1 MIGSKAGGGFPSYP
15 PLVKIG
21 LWILAIVASALAVQA
36 IAWVLGLEFDILAA
50 SGGRGLLLA
59 LALATL
65 LAVMAADRRPAADYG
80 LAVGGNWAKHWFGGL
95 GLGILT
101 YSGYCAAAWL
111 MGAFTLRTDSLSG
124 YRCASAGLSAMTA
137 VPVAVTQQ
145 IIFSGYLL
153 STLRDRYRP
162 AVAVAVAA
170 LLFAVLARLDRPAE
184 LLEPGGWRLCAG
196 LFLIA
201 GLLGLLRLRLGSI
214 PFPAGLLAGWIFVRR
229 LTRKTSLLAVGGD
242 GDVVDWMAPGSDPRQ
257 APVLWILLGIAVGV
271 CWYLLRR
278 KGESN
283 SAAGQPALHASFKRV
298 FPFSNLNALAPLDL
312 WLRGLIDARFRV
324 GLKYIPR
331 MAAIL
336 VFSTL
341 NTILSLPER
350 ILLPWLLRR
359 RVPDPVFIVGIHR
372 SGTTHLQNL
381 LSLDKTFCSPR
392 MHQIINPVGF
402 LSFGWLTTPLFGPFL
417 TWKRPMDAVRMS
429 IFTPQEEEFALAG
442 MSRLSPYWEL
452 TFPRRAAKY
461 DRYIFPERFS
471 RRERKAWKRTYL
483 HFLRK
488 LTFWSGK
495 RPLLK
500 NPYNTARVLA
510 LREMFPRAK
519 FIHICRHPHAVY
531 SSNMHLAREGFVV
544 FQVQDPDERDSY
556 STRFLDNYRA
566 TEEAFDRD
574 AAGLPDGDVSRVRF
588 EDLER
593 DPIAEIRRIY
603 GELGLEFHADVQQR
617 LQRYLD
623 RIAGYQ
629 KNRFK
634 ELPEEKR
641 AEIDRKMGPFLRKWG
656 YVADDAAPDVRQAKA
671 A

>member
-1 MIGSKAGGGFPSYP
+1 MIGSQTTGGFPSYP

-21 LWILAIVASALAVQA
+21 LWILAIVASASAVQA
-36 IAWVLGLEFDILAA
+36 IAWALGIEFDILAV

-65 LAVMAADRRPAADYG
+65 LVVMAADRRPAADYG

-95 GLGILT
+95 ALGMLT
-101 YSGYCAAAWL
+101 YSGYCVVAWL
-111 MGAFTLRTDSLSG
+111 LGGFTLHTDSLSG
-124 YRCASAGLSAMTA
+124 YRCASATLSALTA

-145 IIFSGYLL
+145 IIFNGYLL

-162 AVAVAVAA
+162 VVAVAVSA

-184 LLEPGGWRLCAG
+184 LLEPGGWRLCVG
-196 LFLIA
+196 LFLVA
-201 GLLGLLRLRLGSI
+201 SLLGLLRLRYGSI

-229 LTRKTSLLAVGGD
+229 LTHKTSLLAAGGD
-242 GDVVDWMAPGSDPRQ
+242 GDVVAWMTPGNDPRQ
-257 APVLWILLGIAVGV
+257 APVTWMLLTVAVGC
-271 CWYLLRR
+271 CWYVLRR
-278 KGESN
+278 KGEHI
-283 SAAGQPALHASFKRV
+283 AAADQPALHASFKRV
-298 FPFSNLNALAPLDL
+298 LPFSNLNALAPLDI

-324 GLKYIPR
+324 GLKYLPR
-331 MAAIL
+331 MVAIL
-336 VFSTL
+336 VFSTV
-341 NTILSLPER
+341 NTVLSLPER
-350 ILLPWLLRR
+350 LLLPWLLRR

-381 LSLDKTFCSPR
+381 LSLDRRFCSPR
-392 MHQIINPVGF
+392 MYQIINPAGF
-402 LSFGWLTTPLFGPFL
+402 LSFGWLTTPVFGPFL
-417 TWKRPMDAVRMS
+417 TWKRPMDSVRMS
-429 IFTPQEEEFALAG
+429 VFTPQEEEFAIAG

-471 RRERKAWKRTYL
+471 PRQRRAWQRTYL
-483 HFLRK
+483 YFLRK

-500 NPYNTARVLA
+500 NPYNTARVAA
-510 LREMFPRAK
+510 LREIFPRAK
-519 FIHICRHPHAVY
+519 FIHICRHPYVVY

-566 TEEAFDRD
+566 IEEAFRRD
-574 AAGLPDGDVSRVRF
+574 AAKLPEGDVAQVRF

-593 DPIAEIRRIY
+593 DPLGEIRRVY
-603 GELGLEFHADVQQR
+603 AELGLDFHAD
-617 LQRYLD
+617 LQRRLRRYLES
-623 RIAGYQ
+623 IAGYR
-629 KNRFK
+629 KNRFR
-634 ELPEEKR
+634 ELPEEKK
-641 AEIDRKMGPFLRKWG
+641 AEIDRKMGPFMQAWG
-656 YVADDAAPDVRQAKA
+656 YGEDDSAANDRRAKA